1 MKLFHG
7 TNLSIDKIDLSK
19 CRPHKD
25 FGLGFYTTELEDQ
38 AIKMARRVAR
48 IYGGKPIVNVY
59 EFDEA
64 VLQSDEYS
72 VKIFDAHPNE
82 EWAKFVMNNRSLSFD
97 NYADL
102 CCNLDGKYDIV
113 YGPIANDDMAV
124 LFRQYENQMISFEML
139 VSGMTYK
146 KLTNQCSFHTEK
158 ACELLVKTGEN
169 YYE

>member
-48 IYGGKPIVNVY
+48 IYGGEPIVNVY
-59 EFDEA
+59 DFDETI
-64 VLQSDEYS
+64 LQSDEYS
-72 VKIFDAHPNE
+72 VKVFDANPDE
-82 EWAKFVMNNRSLSFD
+82 KWARFVMNNRSISFND
-97 NYADL
+97 FTDINN
-102 CCNLDGKYDIV
+102 NLDAKYDIV

-124 LFRQYENQMISFEML
+124 LFRQYENKMISFEML

-146 KLTNQCSFHTEK
+146 RLTNQCSFHTAR
-158 ACELLVKTGEN
+158 ACELLVKTGEDR
-169 YYE
+169 YE